1 MKTVLIDIEGNSV
14 LAYVKFYNEDILNKL
29 NVIEIGDFDF
39 IDFSSKNEKQSIF
52 LGRGFCESG
61 DIKIMIS
68 INGENLF
75 EGEATSFDC
84 GNNVKDEE
92 IRSSFIEEFGS
103 DPNYDECLI
112 SKASDVLD
120 ADKHFFSDANNY
132 KYCSLETVECYS
144 SLDRLE
150 IEVDDDFK
158 LSDLSLVQLDIDT
171 GSIGSITQ
179 NLYNS
184 TGLEFQ
190 YFGVKYKGN
199 FYEFN
204 GGNDQGGSNN
214 LIWFECENYY
224 WRDADAVS
232 DRIEELTSE

>member
-29 NVIEIGDFDF
+29 NIMDIGDFDF
-39 IDFSSKNEKQSIF
+39 IDFSSNNEKKSIF

-61 DIKIMIS
+61 DIKIIAS
-68 INGENLF
+68 INGERLF

-84 GNNVKDEE
+84 GGDVKDEE
-92 IRSSFIEEFGS
+92 IRSLFIEEFGN
-103 DPNYDECLI
+103 DLNYDECLI

-120 ADKHFFSDANNY
+120 ADKHFFFDAHNY
-132 KYCSLETVECYS
+132 TYCSLETVECYS
-144 SLDRLE
+144 SSDRLE

-171 GSIGSITQ
+171 GPFGSITQ
-179 NLYNS
+179 NLYSS
-184 TGLEFQ
+184 TGLELQ

-214 LIWFECENYY
+214 ITWFECKKHD
-224 WRDADAVS
+224 WIDADAVS